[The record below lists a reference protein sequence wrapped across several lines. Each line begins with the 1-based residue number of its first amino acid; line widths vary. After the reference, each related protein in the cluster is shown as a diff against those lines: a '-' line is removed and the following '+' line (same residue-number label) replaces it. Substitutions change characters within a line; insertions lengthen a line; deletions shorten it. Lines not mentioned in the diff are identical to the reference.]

1 MPLANDGPILAFDNG
16 ASAIAQGKV
25 VKLAASGADA
35 GKTVVTAA
43 NTDVAFGVITEDAS
57 ADGQA
62 AVAVSGSG
70 AVVLVEAHAA
80 VALGALLMPAA
91 AGRAATATS
100 GKHVLGVA
108 LEAAAAQG
116 ALIKV
121 VLGQSNK
128 PTA

>member
-1 MPLANDGPILAFDNG
+1 MPLADDGPILAFDNG

-25 VKLAASGADA
+25 VKLTA

>member
-25 VKLAASGADA
+25 VKLSA

-62 AVAVSGSG
+62 AVAVAGSG
-70 AVVLVEAHAA
+70 AVVLVEAHGV
-80 VALGALLMPAA
+80 VALGADLMPAA

-108 LEAAAAQG
+108 LEAATAQG

>member
-25 VKLAASGADA
+25 VKLSA

-62 AVAVSGSG
+62 AVAVAGSG

-80 VALGALLMPAA
+80 VALGANLMPQA

>member
-25 VKLAASGADA
+25 VKLTA

-43 NTDVAFGVITEDAS
+43 TTDVAFGVITEDAS